1 MNSFKLKADLTDPKH
16 VAAMAAFFNT
26 LNGAAEVAAPVF
38 NQMAQAGQQASR
50 AGKAL
55 AEAAIEA
62 KPTPEQLKAEVEAA
76 KPEATTEAVEP
87 CEADRLLSFSEL
99 KAKFP
104 ATKAKSKEVFLERIG
119 LGPVKEETTTE
130 ETTTEETTTEET
142 TTEETTTEEATTDE
156 QQVREQEQTEAEA
169 PAGEK
174 IDAVLVKKTMSECI
188 NVKDMDLKQERKKA
202 LREKLNE
209 YGAKNVS
216 AVPEDKFAEFV
227 TFMRSL

>member
-130 ETTTEETTTEET
+130 ETTTEE
-142 TTEETTTEEATTDE
+142 ATTDE